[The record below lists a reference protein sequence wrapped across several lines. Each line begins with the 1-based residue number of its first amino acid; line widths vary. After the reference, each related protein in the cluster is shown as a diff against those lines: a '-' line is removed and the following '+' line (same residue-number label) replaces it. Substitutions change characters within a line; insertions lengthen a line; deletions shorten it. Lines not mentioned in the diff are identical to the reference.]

1 MDRVPKVHTSYRR
14 SGQAPNREREPE
26 SRNRFSLPRERR
38 KNPRG
43 RFCILPTLAD
53 NKHGM
58 SKVAVKSDLIAWAR
72 ERSGL
77 PGSALRKRFPKFQEW
92 ERGEAQP
99 TLRQL
104 EAFAKTTSTPLGYFF
119 LSNPPEERLPIPD
132 FRTVPG
138 TPARRPSPNLLET
151 IQAMELRQ
159 GWMRDFLI
167 EEGEEPL
174 AFVGSVR
181 LQDDSDSV
189 AIRIR
194 ETLSLAESWARV
206 QPTWTDALKTL
217 RETIETIGVLV
228 TVNGI
233 VGNNTRRKLD
243 VSEFR
248 GFILVDEYAP
258 LLFVNG
264 ADAKAAQM
272 FTLVHELA
280 HLWLGRG
287 GVINFED
294 LQPANHEVELFCN
307 HVAAEFLVP
316 AESIRR
322 VWSEAQE
329 ANEPFQFLAKHF
341 KVSPLVAARRALD
354 LGLIPRQEFFDFYQE
369 YQEDERRQKRK
380 SSGGDFY
387 ATQGMRI
394 GERFASA
401 VIRAVKEGRLL
412 YRDAYTLTGLHG
424 KTFDR
429 YAESLGFRM

>member
-1 MDRVPKVHTSYRR
+1 
-14 SGQAPNREREPE
+14 
-26 SRNRFSLPRERR
+26 
-38 KNPRG
+38 
-43 RFCILPTLAD
+43 
-53 NKHGM
+53 M
-58 SKVAVKSDLIAWAR
+58 SKVAVKYDLITWAK

-77 PGSALRKRFPKFQEW
+77 RTDALVKKFPKFREW

-104 EAFAKTTSTPLGYFF
+104 EALAKTTATPLGYFF
-119 LSNPPEERLPIPD
+119 LPNPPEERLPIPD

-138 TPARRPSPNLLET
+138 AQAQRPSPNLLET
-151 IQAMELRQ
+151 IQTMQQRQ
-159 GWMRDFLI
+159 GWMRDFLM

-174 AFVGSVR
+174 AFIGSVT
-181 LQDDSDSV
+181 LQDDSDGV
-189 AIRIR
+189 AVRIR
-194 ETLSLAESWARV
+194 ETLSLSENWAHNQR
-206 QPTWTDALKTL
+206 TWTDALKTL
-217 RETIETIGVLV
+217 RDEIEDVGILV
-228 TVNGI
+228 MVNGV

-243 VSEFR
+243 VNEFR
-248 GFILVDEYAP
+248 GFVLVDEYAP
-258 LLFVNG
+258 LVFVNG

-272 FTLVHELA
+272 FTLAHELA

-287 GVINFED
+287 GVINFDD

-307 HVAAEFLVP
+307 RVAAEFLVSG
-316 AESIRR
+316 ESIRQ
-322 VWSEAQE
+322 VWTEAEQ
-329 ANEPFQFLAKHF
+329 ADEPFQFLARHF

-354 LGLIPRQEFFDFYQE
+354 LRLIPRQEFFDFYQR

-401 VIRAVKEGRLL
+401 VVRAVKEGRLL
-412 YRDAYTLTGLHG
+412 YRDAYRLTGLHG

-429 YAESLGFRM
+429 YAESLGFPM